1 MTTSGETFGSVDIVD
16 SMGAVEFDTERERF
30 RAAYD
35 SIRDSASL
43 AVVAV
48 VATALNSDPM
58 ELSPLHSAIDT
69 AALEDLFAPSPGG
82 IRKSGSTSFRYE
94 GFAVTVF
101 SGGAIEAVPM
111 RNRES

>member
-1 MTTSGETFGSVDIVD
+1 MTTPGKTFGSVDIVD
-16 SMGAVEFDTERERF
+16 SMAAVEFDIERERF

-35 SIRDSASL
+35 STRDSASL

-69 AALEDLFAPSPGG
+69 VALEDLFAPSPGG
-82 IRKSGSTSFRYE
+82 VREPDSTSFRYE

-101 SGGAIEAVPM
+101 SAGAIEAVPM